1 MCVLIFDVETGGL
14 FARGANYKNL
24 EEFDKSRLISMCWLL
39 VQGDSI
45 IEQSYFVIKPTFSI
59 SQESTAIHGITNE
72 YAREHGIDINIV
84 LDKFYE
90 SLKKAHVICAH
101 NISFDEQIMKSEFFR
116 ANKKSA
122 LSEFKNKH
130 QICTMMKGR
139 LFMKVRK
146 YPKLSELYKYLYNED
161 LTNAHNALD
170 DTKHCY
176 KCYIKLF
183 PSDPSIFYFGDK
195 QVNLTSEQQKVA
207 FEKLDKNILV
217 VACPGSGKTTTIIT
231 RIKYLL
237 DQGIPESSIILTT
250 FTRNSANDMRDKLF
264 DIMGY
269 KTNIIVGTIDSIS
282 KMYTDPE
289 YANLDAEA
297 GGEIDV
303 SEYSKRFLAMIQK
316 RPTFFSTFKYL
327 FIDEIQDI
335 NEIQFNI
342 INEFYKNSV
351 YIVGI
356 GDDSQ
361 NIYEFRG
368 SDIKYIL
375 NFQKYFQN
383 SVCHMLTN
391 NFRSSAQIC
400 AVANASIAKNTYK
413 IDKKMVSGA
422 KLQGACAKPYVGVFN
437 TSNEQYDFVVQKILN
452 YLHMGVKEEAICIM
466 SPVNKPLLEIN
477 TACKRHNLKT
487 FYSNSQEAQVNIGNI
502 TLNTIHKSKG
512 LEWQIGFLIGMTDQ
526 QNKNTI
532 EFNKNDK
539 VKQKKLIEASR
550 RLFYV
555 GVTRVKQDLYILDSS
570 GEITRFVSEINS
582 ELFSY

>member
-1 MCVLIFDVETGGL
+1 MCVLIFDTETGGL
-14 FARGANYKNL
+14 FARGSNYKNL
-24 EEFDKSRLISMCWLL
+24 EAFDKSRLVSICWLL

-59 SQESTAIHGITNE
+59 SPESTAIHGITND
-72 YAREHGIDINIV
+72 YANEHGINLDIV

-90 SLKKAHVICAH
+90 SLKKAHLICAH
-101 NISFDEQIMKSEFFR
+101 NIEFDSNIMKSELFR
-116 ANKKSA
+116 ANKKNA

-146 YPKLSELYKYLYNED
+146 YPKLSELYKFLYNED

-195 QVNLTSEQQKVA
+195 QVNLTSEQKKVA
-207 FEKLDKNILV
+207 FEDLNKNILV

-289 YANLDAEA
+289 YGNLDAAA
-297 GGEIDV
+297 GTEIDV

-351 YIVGI
+351 YIIGI

-375 NFQKYFQN
+375 NFQKHFQN
-383 SVCHMLTN
+383 SICHMLTN
-391 NFRSSAQIC
+391 NFRSTAQIC

-413 IDKKMVSGA
+413 IDKKMVSGN
-422 KLQGACAKPYVGVFN
+422 GSVGAKPYVGAFN
-437 TSNEQYDFVVQKILN
+437 TTNEQYEFVVQKIIN
-452 YLHMGVKEEAICIM
+452 YLHMGIKEEAICIM

-477 TACKRHNLKT
+477 TVCKRHNLKT
-487 FYSNSQEAQVNIGNI
+487 FYSNSQEALINKDSI

-512 LEWQIGFLIGMTDQ
+512 LEWQIVFLIGMTDQ

-555 GVTRVKQDLYILDSS
+555 GVTRAKQNLYILDSS
-570 GEITRFVSEINS
+570 GDITRFVSEINS
-582 ELFSY
+582 DLFSY

>member
-1 MCVLIFDVETGGL
+1 MCVLIFDVETSGL

-24 EEFDKSRLISMCWLL
+24 EEFDKARLVSICWLL

-45 IEQSYFVIKPTFSI
+45 VEQSYFVIKPTFSI
-59 SQESTAIHGITNE
+59 SPESTAIHGITNE
-72 YAREHGIDINIV
+72 YAHEHGIDLNIV

-116 ANKKSA
+116 TNKKSA
-122 LSEFKNKH
+122 LSEFKSKH

-146 YPKLSELYKYLYNED
+146 YPKLSELYKYLYNEE

-183 PSDPSIFYFGDK
+183 PSDPSVFYFGNK

-207 FEKLDKNILV
+207 FEQLDKNILV

-237 DQGIPESSIILTT
+237 DQGVPEESIILTT

-316 RPTFFSTFKYL
+316 RPTFFSTFKYM

-342 INEFYKNSV
+342 IDMFYKNGV
-351 YIVGI
+351 YIIGI

-375 NFQKYFQN
+375 NFQKHFKN
-383 SVCHMLTN
+383 SICHMLTN
-391 NFRSSAQIC
+391 NFRSTAQIC
-400 AVANASIAKNTYK
+400 AVANASITKNTYK
-413 IDKKMVSGA
+413 IDKKMVSGN
-422 KLQGACAKPYVGVFN
+422 GMSGEKPYVGTFN
-437 TSNEQYDFVVQKILN
+437 TTNEQYDFVVQNILN
-452 YLHMGVKEEAICIM
+452 YLHAGVKEEDICIM

-477 TACKRHNLKT
+477 NVCKKHNLKT
-487 FYSNSQEAQVNIGNI
+487 FYSNSQESQVNIGNI

-512 LEWQIGFLIGMTDQ
+512 LEWQIVFLIGMTDQ

-539 VKQKKLIEASR
+539 VKQKKLIEANR

-555 GVTRVKQDLYILDSS
+555 GITRAKKNLYILDSS
-570 GEITRFVSEINS
+570 GDLTRFVSEINS
-582 ELFSY
+582 ELLCL

>member
-1 MCVLIFDVETGGL
+1 MCVIIFDVETGGL

-24 EEFDKSRLISMCWLL
+24 EEFDKARLVSICWLL

-45 IEQSYFVIKPTFSI
+45 VEQSYFVIKPTFSI
-59 SQESTAIHGITNE
+59 SPESTAIHGITNE
-72 YAREHGIDINIV
+72 YAHEHGIDLNIV

-122 LSEFKNKH
+122 LSEFKSKR

-146 YPKLSELYKYLYNED
+146 YPKLSELYKYLYNEE

-183 PSDPSIFYFGDK
+183 PSDPSVFYFGNK

-207 FEKLDKNILV
+207 FEQLDKNILV

-237 DQGIPESSIILTT
+237 DQGVPEESIILTT

-289 YANLDAEA
+289 YANLDAVA

-316 RPTFFSTFKYL
+316 RPTFFSTFKYM

-342 INEFYKNSV
+342 IDMFYKNGV
-351 YIVGI
+351 YIIGI

-375 NFQKYFQN
+375 NFQKHFKN
-383 SVCHMLTN
+383 SICHMLTN
-391 NFRSSAQIC
+391 NFRSTPEIC
-400 AVANASIAKNTYK
+400 AVANASITKNTYK
-413 IDKKMVSGA
+413 IDKKMVSGN
-422 KLQGACAKPYVGVFN
+422 GMSGEKPYVGTFN
-437 TSNEQYDFVVQKILN
+437 TTNEQYDFVVQKILN

-477 TACKRHNLKT
+477 IVCKRHNLKT
-487 FYSNSQEAQVNIGNI
+487 FYSNSQESQVNIGNI

-512 LEWQIGFLIGMTDQ
+512 LEWQIVFLIGMTDQ

-539 VKQKKLIEASR
+539 AKQKKLIEANR

-555 GVTRVKQDLYILDSS
+555 GITRAKKNLYILDSS
-570 GEITRFVSEINS
+570 GDITRFVSEINS
-582 ELFSY
+582 ELLG

>member
-1 MCVLIFDVETGGL
+1 MCVLIFDVETSGL

-24 EEFDKSRLISMCWLL
+24 EEFDKARLVSICWLL

-45 IEQSYFVIKPTFSI
+45 VEQSYFVIKPTFSI
-59 SQESTAIHGITNE
+59 SPESTAIHGITNE
-72 YAREHGIDINIV
+72 YAHEHGIDLNIV

-116 ANKKSA
+116 TNKKSA
-122 LSEFKNKH
+122 LSEFKSKH

-146 YPKLSELYKYLYNED
+146 YPKLSELYKYLYNEE

-183 PSDPSIFYFGDK
+183 PSDPSVFYFGNK

-207 FEKLDKNILV
+207 FEQLDKNILV

-237 DQGIPESSIILTT
+237 DQGVPEESIILTT

-289 YANLDAEA
+289 YATLDAEA

-316 RPTFFSTFKYL
+316 RPTFFSTFKYM

-342 INEFYKNSV
+342 IDMFYKNGV
-351 YIVGI
+351 YIIGI

-375 NFQKYFQN
+375 NFQKHFKN
-383 SVCHMLTN
+383 SICHMLTN
-391 NFRSSAQIC
+391 NFRSTAQIC
-400 AVANASIAKNTYK
+400 AVANASITKNTYK
-413 IDKKMVSGA
+413 IDKKMVSGN
-422 KLQGACAKPYVGVFN
+422 GMSGEKPYVGTFN
-437 TSNEQYDFVVQKILN
+437 TTNEQYDFVVQKILN
-452 YLHMGVKEEAICIM
+452 YLHAGVKEEAICIM

-477 TACKRHNLKT
+477 NVCKKHNLKT
-487 FYSNSQEAQVNIGNI
+487 FYSNSQESQVNIGNI

-512 LEWQIGFLIGMTDQ
+512 LEWQIVFLIGMTDQ

-539 VKQKKLIEASR
+539 VKQKKLIEANR

-555 GVTRVKQDLYILDSS
+555 GITRAKKNLYILDSS
-570 GEITRFVSEINS
+570 GDLTRFVSEINS
-582 ELFSY
+582 ELLCL

>member
-1 MCVLIFDVETGGL
+1 MCVIIFDVETGGL

-24 EEFDKSRLISMCWLL
+24 EEFDKARLVSICWLL

-45 IEQSYFVIKPTFSI
+45 VEQSYFVIKPTFSI
-59 SQESTAIHGITNE
+59 SPESTAIHGITNE
-72 YAREHGIDINIV
+72 YAHEHGIDLNIV

-122 LSEFKNKH
+122 LSEFKSKR

-146 YPKLSELYKYLYNED
+146 YPKLSELYKYLYNEE

-183 PSDPSIFYFGDK
+183 PSDPSVFYFGNK

-207 FEKLDKNILV
+207 FEQLDKNILV

-237 DQGIPESSIILTT
+237 DQGVPEESIILTT

-289 YANLDAEA
+289 YASLDAAA

-316 RPTFFSTFKYL
+316 RPTFFSTFKYM

-342 INEFYKNSV
+342 IDMFYKNGV
-351 YIVGI
+351 YIIGI

-375 NFQKYFQN
+375 NFQKHFKN
-383 SVCHMLTN
+383 SICHMLTN
-391 NFRSSAQIC
+391 NFRSTPEIC
-400 AVANASIAKNTYK
+400 SVANASITKNTYK
-413 IDKKMVSGA
+413 IDKKMVSGN
-422 KLQGACAKPYVGVFN
+422 GMSGEKPYVGTFN
-437 TSNEQYDFVVQKILN
+437 TTNEQYDFVVQKILN

-477 TACKRHNLKT
+477 IVCKRHNLKT
-487 FYSNSQEAQVNIGNI
+487 FYSNSQESQVNIGNI

-512 LEWQIGFLIGMTDQ
+512 LEWQIVFLIGMTDQ

-539 VKQKKLIEASR
+539 AKQKKLIEANR

-555 GVTRVKQDLYILDSS
+555 GITRAKKNLYILDSS
-570 GEITRFVSEINS
+570 GDITRFVSEINS
-582 ELFSY
+582 ELLG

>member
-1 MCVLIFDVETGGL
+1 MCVLIFDVETSGL

-24 EEFDKSRLISMCWLL
+24 EEFDKARLVSICWLL

-45 IEQSYFVIKPTFSI
+45 VEQSYFVIKPTFSI
-59 SQESTAIHGITNE
+59 SPESTAIHGITNE
-72 YAREHGIDINIV
+72 YAHEHGIDLNIV

-116 ANKKSA
+116 TNKKSA
-122 LSEFKNKH
+122 LSEFKSKH

-146 YPKLSELYKYLYNED
+146 YPKLSELYKYLYNEE

-183 PSDPSIFYFGDK
+183 PSDPSVFYFGNK

-207 FEKLDKNILV
+207 FEQLDKNILV

-237 DQGIPESSIILTT
+237 DQGVPEESIILTT

-316 RPTFFSTFKYL
+316 RPTFFSTFKYM

-342 INEFYKNSV
+342 IDMFYKNGV
-351 YIVGI
+351 YIIGI

-375 NFQKYFQN
+375 NFQKHFKN
-383 SVCHMLTN
+383 SICHMLTN
-391 NFRSSAQIC
+391 NFRSTAQIC
-400 AVANASIAKNTYK
+400 AVANASITKNTYK
-413 IDKKMVSGA
+413 IDKKMVSGN
-422 KLQGACAKPYVGVFN
+422 GMSGEKPYVGTFN
-437 TSNEQYDFVVQKILN
+437 TTNEQYDFVVQKILN
-452 YLHMGVKEEAICIM
+452 YLHAGVKEEAICIM

-477 TACKRHNLKT
+477 NVCKKHNLKT
-487 FYSNSQEAQVNIGNI
+487 FYSNSQESQVNIGNI

-512 LEWQIGFLIGMTDQ
+512 LEWQIVFLIGMTDQ

-539 VKQKKLIEASR
+539 VKQKKLIEANR

-555 GVTRVKQDLYILDSS
+555 GITRAKKNLYILDSS
-570 GEITRFVSEINS
+570 GDLTRFVSEINS
-582 ELFSY
+582 ELLCL

>member
-1 MCVLIFDVETGGL
+1 MCVLIFDVETIGL
-14 FARGANYKNL
+14 FARGSNYKNL
-24 EEFDKSRLISMCWLL
+24 EAFDTARLVSICWLL

-45 IEQSYFVIKPTFSI
+45 VEQSYYIIKPTFSI
-59 SQESTAIHGITNE
+59 SPESTAIHGITNQ
-72 YAREHGIDINIV
+72 YADEHGIDLNTV

-90 SLKKAHVICAH
+90 SLKKAHAICAH
-101 NISFDEQIMKSEFFR
+101 NIDFDSNIMKSEFFR
-116 ANKKSA
+116 ANKKDA
-122 LSEFKNKH
+122 LVEFKNKH

-146 YPKLSELYKYLYNED
+146 YPKLSELYKYLYNEEM
-161 LTNAHNALD
+161 TNAHNALD

-183 PSDPSIFYFGDK
+183 PSDPSTFYFGDK
-195 QVNLTSEQQKVA
+195 QINLTSEQKKVA
-207 FEKLDKNILV
+207 FEELDKNILV

-237 DQGIPESSIILTT
+237 DKGIPEESIILTT

-289 YANLDAEA
+289 YTRLDAA
-297 GGEIDV
+297 NGGEVNI
-303 SEYSKRFLAMIQK
+303 SEYSKRFLNMIQK

-342 INEFYKNSV
+342 IEMFYKNGV
-351 YIVGI
+351 YIIGI

-375 NFQKYFQN
+375 NFQKYFEN
-383 SVCHMLTN
+383 SKCHMLTN
-391 NFRSSAQIC
+391 NFRSTTQIC
-400 AVANASIAKNTYK
+400 AVANAIISKNTYK
-413 IDKKMVSGA
+413 IDKKMISGNNIS
-422 KLQGACAKPYVGVFN
+422 GNKPYIGIL
-437 TSNEQYDFVVQKILN
+437 NEQYEFVVQKILN
-452 YLHMGVKEEAICIM
+452 YLHAGVKEDAICIM
-466 SPVNKPLLEIN
+466 SPINKPLLEIN
-477 TACKRHNLKT
+477 IVCKKYNLKT
-487 FYSNSQEAQVNIGNI
+487 FYSNSQEPLVNKDSI

-512 LEWQIGFLIGMTDQ
+512 LEWQIVFLIGMSDQ

-532 EFNKNDK
+532 EFNKNK
-539 VKQKKLIEASR
+539 VKQTKLIEANR

-555 GVTRVKQDLYILDSS
+555 GVTRAKQDLYILDSS
-570 GEITRFVSEINS
+570 GDITRFVSEINS
-582 ELFSY
+582 ELFSG